1 MNTTNEKPF
10 YLIDT
15 VVTHSGPF
23 HADDLVA
30 IALMQEAAS
39 GGLSVVRSR
48 DREAIA
54 MAKRD
59 GNTVLVDVG
68 GEYDPEQGLL
78 DHHFVGSP
86 VRPWNN
92 KPYASAGM
100 VYEYLHYPKDHW
112 MSDVVEKIDQ
122 VDNGIK
128 VKGWTLSLTL
138 HKCNPTEGSNF
149 DERFEQLTAIIGNAI
164 VNSMDEQEFVEY
176 IEKHDQVVEWV
187 SEHEQSVLASERRVR
202 QAIKEAESLLV
213 LGQFEPSLINVVHE
227 AKPETLFTIFP
238 SPTDGF
244 MIQQI
249 PVAPQSFDG
258 RLPLPEIWA
267 GKRDEE
273 LSELTGVPGCIFVH
287 PGRFIGG
294 NKTLEGAIEMAK
306 KAIEIAGRQSQLL
319 GIFAKEGY

>member
-39 GGLSVVRSR
+39 GELSVVRSR
-48 DREAIA
+48 DREALA
-54 MAKRD
+54 LAKKD
-59 GNTVLVDVG
+59 HMTALVDVG

-86 VRPWNN
+86 LRPWNN

-112 MSDVVEKIDQ
+112 MSEVVEKIDL
-122 VDNGIK
+122 VDNGVK
-128 VKGWTLSLTL
+128 VEGWTLSLTL
-138 HKCNPTEGSNF
+138 HKCNPVSDSNF
-149 DERFEQLTAIIGNAI
+149 DERFEKLTILIGNAI
-164 VNSMDEQEFVEY
+164 MSSINSKEFVAAIEEDCQVQDWVREY
-176 IEKHDQVVEWV
+176 DKAQRESQWRV
-187 SEHEQSVLASERRVR
+187 RRVM
-202 QAIKEAESLLV
+202 KEASDLLI
-213 LGQFEPSLINVVHE
+213 LNQFEPALVTMAHE

-249 PVAPQSFDG
+249 PVEAQSFNG

-306 KAIEIAGRQSQLL
+306 RAIEIAGRQNQLL
-319 GIFAKEGY
+319 GIFAKESY